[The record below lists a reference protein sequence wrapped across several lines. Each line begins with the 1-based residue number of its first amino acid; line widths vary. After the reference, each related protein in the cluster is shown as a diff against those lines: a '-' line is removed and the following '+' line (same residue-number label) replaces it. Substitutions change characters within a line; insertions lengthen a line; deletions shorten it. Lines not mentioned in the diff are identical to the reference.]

1 MDIVS
6 PRTQE
11 VTTTLV
17 FGLIKHIHVRNA
29 VLAEDGQTIDPTKL
43 RPVAR
48 LGGSTF
54 VRFGEVFDLER
65 PSWKVLKDR
74 IESMHSK

>member
-6 PRTQE
+6 PKLQE
-11 VTTTLV
+11 ITTTLV

-29 VLAEDGQTIDPTKL
+29 VLTEDGQTVDPAKL

-54 VRFGEVFDLER
+54 ARLGEGFDLER
-65 PSWKVLKDR
+65 PSWKDLKER
-74 IESMHSK
+74 IKRM